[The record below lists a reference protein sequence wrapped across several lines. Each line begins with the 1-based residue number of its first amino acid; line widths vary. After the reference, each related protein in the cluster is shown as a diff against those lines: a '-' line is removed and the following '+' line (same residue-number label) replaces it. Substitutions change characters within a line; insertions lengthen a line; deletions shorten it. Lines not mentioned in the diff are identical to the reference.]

1 MPCSLAVENGVLTAM
16 GRPNDALGRQGRIR
30 VMIGLV
36 VFAILVGTAWAMIG
50 AWPVLPFAGLEALC
64 LAGAW
69 MLISWHADDYEY
81 VVIGEGRVAI
91 DVRRGRRIER
101 HAFQIPWTRVVLEQE
116 EAGRCRVS
124 LLSAGRGVEVGVWLP
139 PDRRSEFADVLR
151 EHLRASGSPAC

>member
-16 GRPNDALGRQGRIR
+16 GRPNDALGRQGRMRIM
-30 VMIGLV
+30 VFLT
-36 VFAILVGTAWAMIG
+36 VFALLVGTAWTAIG

-69 MLISWHADDYEY
+69 MFISWHADDYEY

-91 DVRRGRRIER
+91 DLRRGRRIER

-116 EAGRCRVS
+116 EAGRCRVALQS
-124 LLSAGRGVEVGVWLP
+124 GGHEVEVGVWLA
-139 PDRRSEFADVLR
+139 PDRRGEFAEALR
-151 EHLRASGSPAC
+151 RHLRASGSPG